1 VAGKHD
7 ESHYYVPITHHQT
20 ASQLFQ
26 KADLLPK
33 QLTGTKKPSH
43 FENAG
48 ASFLVPKIAK

>member
-26 KADLLPK
+26 KVDLLPK